1 MALGQ
6 NGFRSF
12 PQMGNHKGQNYYL
25 QQSGLNL
32 PADLL
37 QWLKPFR
44 LCYLEKEHNLKKDWN
59 PFYHT
64 QSYAIYQ
71 FYITSLRNVPS
82 GEERRVTAVFFRQPQ
97 YIALIWDFTTPPGE
111 RGGGWSVP
119 NHTFNAHNTE
129 PGHFYQVCI
138 KIAIPLL

>member
-12 PQMGNHKGQNYYL
+12 PQMGNYKGQNYYL

-44 LCYLEKEHNLKKDWN
+44 LSYLKKEHNLKKD
-59 PFYHT
+59 
-64 QSYAIYQ
+64 
-71 FYITSLRNVPS
+71 
-82 GEERRVTAVFFRQPQ
+82 
-97 YIALIWDFTTPPGE
+97 
-111 RGGGWSVP
+111 
-119 NHTFNAHNTE
+119 
-129 PGHFYQVCI
+129 
-138 KIAIPLL
+138 